1 MFYHILMNKPQYFL
15 VLKKKA
21 KYSILV
27 FPMFF
32 ITLTCTRLLY
42 VISQSQNTIFS
53 QVSETNARSDMISDR
68 LDEVHAR
75 QVART
80 IDRQTTSNAD
90 VQLDETPE
98 SG

>member
-1 MFYHILMNKPQYFL
+1 MCVIHYFM
-15 VLKKKA
+15 V
-21 KYSILV
+21 I
-27 FPMFF
+27 FF
-32 ITLTCTRLLY
+32 SKNINCP
-42 VISQSQNTIFS
+42 

-80 IDRQTTSNAD
+80 IDRQTTSSAD